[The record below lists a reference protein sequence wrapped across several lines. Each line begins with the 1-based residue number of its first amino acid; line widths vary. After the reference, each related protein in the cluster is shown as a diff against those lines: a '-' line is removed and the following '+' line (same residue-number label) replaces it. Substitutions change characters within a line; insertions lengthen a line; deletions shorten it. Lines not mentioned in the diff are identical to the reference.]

1 MRFFDGADTVRR
13 ARECLDDSGFTL
25 DAVTERLGPHAFA
38 HLALG
43 ELAPLDRATRAGDRL
58 DTLLRLFVVGSPV
71 ALAEARAALAP
82 LSVEQWISGGV
93 LIDGDAD
100 VRSLMAIRPLGGP
113 ANWLVV
119 HDFARPAE
127 ASISTDHVLGVSA
140 STMALAGATIRREIS
155 SAFDLGTGCGVQAL
169 HASAHSRRVVASDLN
184 PRATACATLTMEINE
199 IRNVSVR
206 QGDLFAP
213 VEGERFELVVANP
226 PFVISPS
233 RRYIFRDSELPVD
246 ELCRMLVRSA
256 PEHLADGGHC
266 QLLASWAH
274 VAGED
279 WRDRLRGWFEDT
291 GCDALVLEREVLE
304 PSAHAA
310 SWLRQTEPPHQ
321 WHPEYDE
328 WMAYYERHRIEAVG
342 FGLITMRK
350 RGAGNPSFRA
360 EVASQDW
367 AMPCGDHLGAVFE
380 LADFLDGY
388 GGRRL
393 LDVALRIAPD
403 VVLDERAQ
411 PGSPGWRVT
420 DRVLRQTAGLCR
432 EGQVDEAVAAIL
444 GACDGTRPLGA
455 VLTEAAGAADAD
467 AVRSRPSSHSCGAPV
482 GRARVPLARGRVTLR
497 ASCSPSRRTRPG
509 SAHRPS
515 RSRTAARS

>member
-1 MRFFDGADTVRR
+1 M
-13 ARECLDDSGFTL
+13 
-25 DAVTERLGPHAFA
+25 
-38 HLALG
+38 
-43 ELAPLDRATRAGDRL
+43 
-58 DTLLRLFVVGSPV
+58 GS
-71 ALAEARAALAP
+71 
-82 LSVEQWISGGV
+82 
-93 LIDGDAD
+93 
-100 VRSLMAIRPLGGP
+100 
-113 ANWLVV
+113 
-119 HDFARPAE
+119 
-127 ASISTDHVLGVSA
+127 T
-140 STMALAGATIRREIS
+140 
-155 SAFDLGTGCGVQAL
+155 
-169 HASAHSRRVVASDLN
+169 
-184 PRATACATLTMEINE
+184 
-199 IRNVSVR
+199 
-206 QGDLFAP
+206 
-213 VEGERFELVVANP
+213 P
-226 PFVISPS
+226 PPS
-233 RRYIFRDSELPVD
+233 
-246 ELCRMLVRSA
+246 
-256 PEHLADGGHC
+256 
-266 QLLASWAH
+266 
-274 VAGED
+274 GED

-360 EVASQDW
+360 EVAPQDW

-380 LADFLDGY
+380 LADFLDAY

-455 VLTEAAGAADAD
+455 VLTDAAGAADAD
-467 AVRSRPSSHSCGAPV
+467 AAD
-482 GRARVPLARGRVTLR
+482 LAR
-497 ASCSPSRRTRPG
+497 
-509 SAHRPS
+509 
-515 RSRTAARS
+515 AAIPVVHQLVERGFLLPAVE